1 MVNFQREP
9 LYNKYA
15 GMLPRRGGYS
25 EEAGAEFKTEPRIL
39 NRNKSV
45 TRWPVPQ
52 WLCKSW
58 SRDRKVFDTWAG
70 FSSSGR

>member
-52 WLCKSW
+52 WLVQKLVARSEG
-58 SRDRKVFDTWAG
+58 V
-70 FSSSGR
+70 